1 MKWIEFKTRELT
13 EEELSEYKY
22 MYYESMWDCKIPEVD
37 ETVLVSNGERIWTE
51 DWVDYDEGLGLED
64 SDAEGLYWMPL
75 PELPKE
81 ISNE

>member
-1 MKWIEFKTRELT
+1 MKWIKFKTRKLT

-22 MYYESMWDCKIPEVD
+22 MYN
-37 ETVLVSNGERIWTE
+37 VLVSNGERIWTE
-51 DWVDYDEGLGLED
+51 DWVEYDEGLGLED

-81 ISNE
+81 MSNE